1 MDDDRPDTPRYDN
14 MAGRRFRNP
23 GKDKQMGLR
32 EFLRWRLGRRYKPRW
47 PRRVVNPRQ
56 DRPPRRV
63 EGDALRV
70 SYVGHVTLLIQTRG
84 LNILTDPVWSNRAS
98 PVPFHG
104 PRRVRA
110 PGIPFE
116 ALPPIDIVL
125 VSHNH
130 YDHLDRP
137 TLRRLHDAH
146 QPLVIAPL
154 GNERW
159 LHRARRAMIVRT
171 LDWGDGMDVAK
182 DVRIVCEPMHH
193 WSARGVFDRNLGLW
207 GAFVIQTPGGN
218 ILFIGDSGYGD
229 GDYFRAHRRKY
240 GRFRIAFIPIGA
252 YSPRWFMA
260 DDHMNPDEAV
270 QCFKEVGADYALATH
285 YEVFPL
291 ADDFF
296 GGPREALHRARA
308 LNQVSPDHFRALEP
322 GEVWDVPQAAEE
334 TAEES

>member
-1 MDDDRPDTPRYDN
+1 MDDRPSNKPYDN
-14 MAGRRFRNP
+14 LAGRRFRNP

-32 EFLRWRLGRRYKPRW
+32 EFLRWRLGRQYKPRW
-47 PRRVVNPRQ
+47 PRRVANPRQ
-56 DRPPRRV
+56 DRPPQRV
-63 EGDALRV
+63 HGDALRV

-84 LNILTDPVWSNRAS
+84 LNILTDPVWSSRAS

-104 PRRVRA
+104 PRRVRE
-110 PGIPFE
+110 PGVPFE
-116 ALPPIDIVL
+116 NLPPIDIVL

-137 TLRRLHDAH
+137 TLRRLQTVH

-159 LHRARRAMIVRT
+159 LRRCHRRMTIRT
-171 LDWGDGMDVAK
+171 LDWGDSLEVAPA
-182 DVRIVCEPMHH
+182 VRVNCEPMHH
-193 WSARGVFDRNLGLW
+193 WSARGVFDRNVGLW
-207 GAFVIQTPGGN
+207 GAFVIQAPGGN
-218 ILFIGDSGYGD
+218 ILFIGDSGYGG
-229 GDYFRAHRRKY
+229 GDYFRDHRRKY
-240 GRFRIAFIPIGA
+240 GGFRIAFIPIGA

-270 QCFKEVGADYALATH
+270 ECYKELGATYALATH

-296 GGPREALHRARA
+296 GGPREALQRARQM
-308 LNQVSPDHFRALEP
+308 NQISPEVFRTLEP
-322 GEVWDVPQAAEE
+322 GEFWDVPAQPSEE
-334 TAEES
+334 GEGA